1 MSNINAAIGLVQ
13 LGKFEKMNRRKIEVA
28 KQYDAAFENVENVT
42 LLKNDGYRE
51 IGLFV
56 YILRIK
62 SRRNELMDFLGKQG
76 VASGIHYIP
85 SHVFSFYRKEGI
97 HLPVTEQIYGEIL
110 TLPLFPDITDSQ
122 VNQVI
127 DTVTAGMSGR

>member
-1 MSNINAAIGLVQ
+1 MKGGWFYDVVTQGYRYHMSNINAAIGLVQ

-28 KQYDAAFENVENVT
+28 KQYHAAFENVENVT
-42 LLKNDGYRE
+42 LLKNDGDRE

-56 YILRIK
+56 YILRRK

-85 SHVFSFYRKEGI
+85 NLCLLI
-97 HLPVTEQIYGEIL
+97 LPERRHSSPGNLNI
-110 TLPLFPDITDSQ
+110 F
-122 VNQVI
+122 
-127 DTVTAGMSGR
+127 TVRF